1 MNQIDVDDLIKKIVQ
16 ETGMSKGEI
25 EEKMRQKQAD
35 LKGLIKEEAALV
47 VVAKELG
54 VDVSPSASMTQAP
67 KSDSIPHIKIKDIR
81 PAMQNITLI
90 GKVTQIFPVKEFT
103 KKKDGSIG
111 KVASFILQ
119 DETGEIRFTLWDN
132 HTQIVEE
139 RRLAIG
145 DTVRALNVIAKAN
158 RDGAPELSLTMR
170 GKLELNP
177 SDVTIQGINLE
188 QLPSTKIAQISLS
201 QRTLSCAGTVIQ
213 KFDPK
218 EFDRNGKKGRVGSI
232 ILKDDTGNIR
242 VTFWTENMKLFD
254 KLEVG
259 NEIEILGVI
268 PKQNSFRAG
277 QIELQLRPDSVVK
290 KTGTKKIDTKTEVQ
304 INQINNGLFLVNVT
318 GVVGPIDGYKEI
330 TRKDGSTAGLFS
342 FLLVDATGQIRVTA
356 WDDKATELREIKEQ
370 QSIQIKRARVK
381 DNPAFNRIELS
392 LGKDSVIN
400 LDIEIDKSNINLEQI
415 QAQPA
420 RSSTAPKKDYLPKKI
435 EEIQPNEFVALQGV
449 VIKNFDRIFFYE
461 ACPVCFKKLENCT
474 CAQEKSPVPRMIINA
489 TFDDGS
495 DTLRITFFGNTA
507 EQLVGKK
514 ASDLHRL
521 VNTPELDEE
530 VNTLSK
536 NIVGKEMQVRG
547 QVKVSTFAQENE
559 TRTKTELSVN
569 SFNFI
574 NPVSQANKI
583 LSEIA

>member
-1 MNQIDVDDLIKKIVQ
+1 MNQIDIEELIKKIVQ

-54 VDVSPSASMTQAP
+54 VDVTPSASMMQAP

-90 GKVTQIFPVKEFT
+90 GKVMQIFPVKEFT

-132 HTQIVEE
+132 HTQIIEE

-145 DTVRALNVIAKAN
+145 DTIRALNVIAKAN
-158 RDGAPELSLTMR
+158 RDGVPELSLTTR

-177 SDVTIQGINLE
+177 SDVTIKGIDLE
-188 QLPSTKIAQISLS
+188 QLPFTKISQISLS
-201 QRTLSCAGTVIQ
+201 QRTLNCAGTVIQ
-213 KFDPK
+213 KFDPR
-218 EFDRNGKKGRVGSI
+218 EFNRNGKKGRVGSI
-232 ILKDDTGNIR
+232 ILKDETGTIR
-242 VTFWTENMKLFD
+242 VAFWTENMKFFD

-277 QIELQLRPDSVVK
+277 QIEVNLRPDSIMK
-290 KTGTKKIDTKTEVQ
+290 KTGTKKIDLDTEVK

-318 GVVGPIDGYKEI
+318 GIVGSIEGYKEI
-330 TRKDGSTAGLFS
+330 TRKDGTTAGLFS
-342 FLLVDATGQIRVTA
+342 FTLVDATGQIRVTA
-356 WDDKATELREIKEQ
+356 WDDKATELKEIKEQ
-370 QSIQIKRARVK
+370 QSLQIKGARVK
-381 DNPAFNRIELS
+381 DNPTFNRIELS
-392 LGKDSVIN
+392 LGKSTVIN
-400 LDIEIDKSNINLEQI
+400 FDIQIEKSNINLENLQT
-415 QAQPA
+415 QTS
-420 RSSTAPKKDYLPKKI
+420 RTSTSPKKDYIPRRV
-435 EEIQPNEFVALQGV
+435 EDIQPNEFVALQGV
-449 VIKNFDRIFFYE
+449 LIKNLDRIFIYE
-461 ACPVCFKKLENCT
+461 ACPVCNKKLENCT
-474 CAQEKSPVPRMIINA
+474 CGQEKSPVPRMIISA

-495 DTLRITFFGNTA
+495 DTVRITFFGNTA

-514 ASDLHRL
+514 ATELHRF

-530 VNTLSK
+530 VNKLSK
-536 NIVGKEMQVRG
+536 NIVGKEMQIRG
-547 QVKVSTFAQENE
+547 QVKVSNLQQDNE
-559 TRTKTELSVN
+559 PRTRTELTVN

-574 NPVSQANKI
+574 NPVIEANKI
-583 LSEIA
+583 LSEFA